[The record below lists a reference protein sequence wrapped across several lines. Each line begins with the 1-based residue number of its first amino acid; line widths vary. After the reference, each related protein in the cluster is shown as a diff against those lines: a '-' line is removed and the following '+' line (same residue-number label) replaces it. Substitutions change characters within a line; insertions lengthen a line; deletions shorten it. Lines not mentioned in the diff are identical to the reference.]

1 MNEAEYLMSIL
12 GCYPPRPSEIS
23 IILHMIQKPNS
34 IIVLLFIQNN
44 FQFKKTAKT
53 QPNWSPLGVYFKISD
68 EHPLPFHMGVPPGI
82 KRSLVNRGFD

>member
-1 MNEAEYLMSIL
+1 M
-12 GCYPPRPSEIS
+12 
-23 IILHMIQKPNS
+23 
-34 IIVLLFIQNN
+34 
-44 FQFKKTAKT
+44 AKT